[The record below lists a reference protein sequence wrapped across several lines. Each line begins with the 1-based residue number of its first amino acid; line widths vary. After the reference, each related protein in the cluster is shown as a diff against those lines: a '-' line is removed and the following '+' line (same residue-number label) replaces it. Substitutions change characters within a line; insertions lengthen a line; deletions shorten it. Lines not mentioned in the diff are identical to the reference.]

1 MFQIVV
7 TNSLPQSANVARM
20 GSKIEVIDISGGIFF
35 LQIVNILRRL
45 SILGMV
51 SEFIRRSHYNE
62 SVRQKENFPLSEYT
76 PFSKVSVLSGRYFK
90 LTDKEAEHRER
101 KISDVGVLFSIHLIQ
116 ILQSHLDFKRI
127 ILSWSR

>member
-1 MFQIVV
+1 VYVLATHGIFSGTCSLILQEAGNLEKIVV

-20 GSKIEVIDISGGIFF
+20 GSKIEVIDISG
-35 LQIVNILRRL
+35 
-45 SILGMV
+45 MV

-62 SVRQKENFPLSEYT
+62 S
-76 PFSKVSVLSGRYFK
+76 VSVLSGRYFK